1 MRFCPNLSLLFKEV
15 DFVDRFERA
24 AEAGFAAVEFWWPS
38 GEDLG
43 RVEAAAKDAGLQV
56 ALFNF
61 DAGDM
66 PEGDRGLLSDPKRQQ
81 EFKDNVPVALELARS
96 LGCSRLNALVGLELE
111 GVDTA
116 EQLEVARENVGWAAD
131 QAAEHDIDVLIEAVN
146 TFENG
151 PYLLATTN
159 AAADF
164 VEGVGRDNVKL
175 QYDAYHMQRMEG
187 NVVATLRDR
196 IGSIGHIQVADSP
209 DRGEPGSGELNYRY
223 IFAALEELPYDGWVG
238 LEYNPTTE
246 TTQESL
252 AWLPEDKRGGDVRTD
267 DLNL

>member
-1 MRFCPNLSLLFKEV
+1 MLFKEV

-43 RVEAAAKDAGLQV
+43 RVEAAVKGAGLQV

-66 PEGDRGLLSDPKRQQ
+66 PGGDRGLLSDAGRQQ
-81 EFKDNVPVALELARS
+81 EFRDNVPVALELARS
-96 LGCSRLNALVGLELE
+96 LGCPRLNALVGLELD
-111 GVDTA
+111 GVDTDD
-116 EQLEVARENVGWAAD
+116 QLELARDNVDWAAE
-131 QAAEHDIDVLIEAVN
+131 QAAEHEIDVLIEAVN

-159 AAADF
+159 AAAEF

-187 NVVATLRDR
+187 NLVATLRDR
-196 IGSIGHIQVADSP
+196 IAGIGHIQVADSP
-209 DRGEPGSGELNYRY
+209 DRGEPGSGELNYGY
-223 IFAALEELPYDGWVG
+223 IFAALAELPYDGWVG
-238 LEYNPTTE
+238 LEYKPTTE
-246 TTQESL
+246 TTEESL
-252 AWLPEDKRGGDVRTD
+252 AWLPEDKRGADVRPD
-267 DLNL
+267 ELNL